1 MSAAAPHPS
10 KFQLRSIFD
19 RPFFLAAFLS
29 MLFVGGD
36 VLAIG
41 GAGSN
46 IRAVTFSLGFL
57 LILLLLNPKD
67 FAFDRTTTIL
77 FSAFAGAG
85 ILSMVG
91 SYDLNASI
99 GYTAWIGF
107 TFVGIVTVG
116 YNIARRVSPS
126 ELIQIWMLVFRIQVA
141 LLAIEVPIRV
151 GLHAAFRPH
160 LWFYE
165 PSFAAIYLGGYFS
178 SALYLFAR
186 GDKTYRNDVL
196 ISTAGLV
203 LVASATAMFAIAF
216 GVLFAI
222 VTTKARWRILG
233 VASAIMAFGGIIG
246 TVWFSKTPYFGLTIG
261 FIERIFSN
269 SQGSVLTNAWT
280 VLAARAGNRLL
291 RAIFGLHAFKQ
302 HPIFG
307 IGIGADRTYM
317 APQNLDPEI
326 LYYARTSTAKDINTE
341 GMPFTNIF
349 IDVLGSMGI
358 VGFTIFM
365 AIIGYAIYIFVKTK
379 SLQAKACFVAFF
391 TMIVALQADGNFLR
405 YYLWLPFGLAVGIH
419 FMDLRLTEKKQ
430 QAREETP

>member
-1 MSAAAPHPS
+1 
-10 KFQLRSIFD
+10 
-19 RPFFLAAFLS
+19 

-67 FAFDRTTTIL
+67 FVFDRTTTVL
-77 FSAFAGAG
+77 FSAFTGAG

-91 SYDLNASI
+91 SYNLNASI

-116 YNIARRVSPS
+116 YNIARRVTPS
-126 ELIQIWMLVFRIQVA
+126 ELIQIWMLVFRIQVS

-233 VASAIMAFGGIIG
+233 TSSFIMAVGGVIG
-246 TVWFSKTPYFGLTIG
+246 TIWFSKTPYFALTVG
-261 FIERIFSN
+261 FVGRIFSN
-269 SQGSVLTNAWT
+269 SQGSILTNAWA
-280 VLAARAGNRLL
+280 VLAVRGGNRLL
-291 RAIFGLHAFKQ
+291 RAIFGLHAFAQ

-307 IGIGADRTYM
+307 IGIGADKTYM
-317 APQNLDPEI
+317 APHNLSPEV
-326 LYYARTSTAKDINTE
+326 LHYAHQAVNAKDANTE
-341 GMPFTNIF
+341 GMPFTNLF

-358 VGFTIFM
+358 VGFTIFT
-365 AIIGYAIYIFVKTK
+365 AIIGYAIYLFAKTK

-391 TMIVALQADGNFLR
+391 SMIVTLQAEGNFLR